1 MRRLAL
7 ILLLIVT
14 HGLAVWWGMAG
25 DSGAP
30 PSPAAASPV
39 PRDESLDLAK
49 LLEPEPDKPA
59 PPSPV
64 PLKDALDA
72 ALLALAKDA
81 DFEALATKPASKPGA
96 LEAMAAFCR
105 WMELDPLAALR
116 FSVSSPEARDGRCS
130 EGIRRYLES
139 RGPEEVNR
147 LVTSV
152 SEATPAVLDIAT
164 RAAVE
169 KGQTE
174 VFALASAM
182 SRSGDA
188 FNVLNF
194 GTRSLD
200 GLQEKL
206 PAIRAMLDERGAREY
221 LGSLRR
227 FEGADALLDAA
238 AAAGFSEDAIA
249 HFEEYWAMAEAERA
263 KKREAESLTLAD
275 RIGVGQ
281 FGNSSRLESGDVS
294 LENGVPEFQNWCED
308 FADQRLDG
316 ATIMQSLRTAL
327 GNPQEIDSRMR
338 ELLFNRLYP
347 MNPDAAI
354 EWIKAED
361 ANWQEVVKNT
371 RPHPS
376 RWSVDLELMKISP
389 EAVWRATEG
398 LNPEEQESTGMLG
411 RLQESYRTWN
421 TEDPRGCMTAVER
434 LPAGPLKERLKRS
447 LEGGRR

>member
-25 DSGAP
+25 DSRAQ

-39 PRDESLDLAK
+39 REDGPLDLAK
-49 LLEPEPDKPA
+49 LLEPEPAKPA
-59 PPSPV
+59 PPPV
-64 PLKDALDA
+64 VSWKDQMDA
-72 ALLALAKDA
+72 ALLALPGDA
-81 DFEALATKPASKPGA
+81 DLEALASKPGSKPGS
-96 LEAMAAFCR
+96 LEATAAFCR

-116 FSVSSPEARDGRCS
+116 FSVSAPEARDGRCS
-130 EGIRRYLES
+130 EGIRRYLAS
-139 RGPEEVNR
+139 HGHEEVNR

-152 SEATPAVLDIAT
+152 SEATPVVLDIAT

-188 FNVLNF
+188 FNVLHF

-221 LGSLRR
+221 LGSLSRC
-227 FEGADALLDAA
+227 EGADALLDAA
-238 AAAGFSEDAIA
+238 AAAGFSEEAIA
-249 HFEEYWAMAEAERA
+249 HFEKYWAIAEADRA

-275 RIGVGQ
+275 RIRAGQ
-281 FGNSSRLESGDVS
+281 FGNSSRLETGDVS
-294 LENGVPEFQNWCED
+294 LENGVPEFENWCED

-327 GNPQEIDSRMR
+327 GNPQDVDAQMR

-354 EWIKAED
+354 EWIKAEEPD
-361 ANWQEVVKNT
+361 WQAVVQKA

-376 RWSVDLELMKISP
+376 RWNIDLQLMKISP

-398 LNPEEQESTGMLG
+398 MSPEEQEASGMLG
-411 RLQESYRTWN
+411 NLKESYRIWN
-421 TEDPRGCMTAVER
+421 QEDPRGCMTAVER
-434 LPAGPLKERLKRS
+434 LPAGPLKERLKQS